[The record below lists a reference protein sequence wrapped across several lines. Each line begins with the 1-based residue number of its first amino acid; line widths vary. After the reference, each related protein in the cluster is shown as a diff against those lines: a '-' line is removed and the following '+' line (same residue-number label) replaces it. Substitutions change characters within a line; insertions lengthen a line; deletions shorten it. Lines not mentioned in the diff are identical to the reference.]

1 MTQTQIMT
9 NDLILALVDVGFA
22 PKLSKVNWICENYE
36 SAVENGARLF
46 IGDTPIYPSR
56 HLKVLCS
63 MIPGD
68 GSEREAYL
76 HRAKQAWKT
85 YYNWKHV
92 LEAKVSISARI
103 RVFQATVCKS
113 LLWGL
118 ETTRQIQ
125 DNSQIIL
132 TTQSNMVRKMMG
144 SKRRPLTLPFDGLPP
159 IIESWLDW
167 QIRTLKSAISCIEE
181 NDKCI
186 ASQLIDARRSWAL
199 HVGRFGTRER
209 ENHLVKN

>member
-1 MTQTQIMT
+1 MT
-9 NDLILALVDVGFA
+9 NDLILALADVGLS
-22 PKLSKVNWICENYE
+22 PKLSKVNGICENYE

-56 HLKVLCS
+56 HLTVLGS
-63 MIPGD
+63 MISGD

-125 DNSQIIL
+125 NNSQIIL
-132 TTQSNMVRKMMG
+132 TTQRNMVRKMMG
-144 SKRRPLTLPFDGLPP
+144 SKMRPLTLPFDGLPP

-167 QIRTLKSAISCIEE
+167 QIRTLKSAINCIEE

-186 ASQLIDARRSWAL
+186 ASQLINVRR
-199 HVGRFGTRER
+199 
-209 ENHLVKN
+209 